1 MSEFQNGSYKKKKIL
16 KHETL
21 YGNDDGYG
29 NCNTQV
35 MIFFFITRRYIRKRT
50 EGSTEAHL
58 LQNPTDKDK
67 DCSTTKIAYNA
78 NINNLRTVY
87 ERSYEFLLV
96 NIQLCKS

>member
-35 MIFFFITRRYIRKRT
+35 MIFFLSHDVILENEQKVVRKHTCYKTPQIRIRIVVRRK
-50 EGSTEAHL
+50 
-58 LQNPTDKDK
+58 
-67 DCSTTKIAYNA
+67 
-78 NINNLRTVY
+78 
-87 ERSYEFLLV
+87 
-96 NIQLCKS
+96 